1 MDIHYF
7 HAASDQ
13 FQRRLA
19 IWAVKV
25 WAFCSRRILVWLHCP
40 WRATTSALRLQFYRS
55 ETGRW
60 GKCWRLLQEDCWVPP
75 YSCFSACS
83 GYQGRA
89 YVHGDKTMNFQA
101 SAASAWRVLSLPN
114 NQRWSGSSHADCFNS
129 CFNSSSYL
137 GNPENPGSLRS
148 NFDTEVMQELVLAA
162 VFPSPCCLMP
172 VTYKAR
178 DFARLAASD
187 LATFRH
193 SADSQ
198 ELKP

>member
-1 MDIHYF
+1 M
-7 HAASDQ
+7 
-13 FQRRLA
+13 
-19 IWAVKV
+19 
-25 WAFCSRRILVWLHCP
+25 
-40 WRATTSALRLQFYRS
+40 
-55 ETGRW
+55 
-60 GKCWRLLQEDCWVPP
+60 PP

-89 YVHGDKTMNFQA
+89 YVHGDKTMNFQG
-101 SAASAWRVLSLPN
+101 LSSL
-114 NQRWSGSSHADCFNS
+114 SMKSSEPS
-129 CFNSSSYL
+129 KQSKVVRFNSSSYL